1 MCEPHVPRLNGAEP
15 ATQRRLHHFTLRF
28 MESLRE
34 ASQVALYMDRM
45 DAQIAAVSVDQPM
58 LLLAAGLAGAGAIWI
73 TSHYLSREAKL
84 SRRRRRNNAR
94 VEPKV
99 NRPMVRLSVRTRRR
113 K

>member
-1 MCEPHVPRLNGAEP
+1 MANSSHA
-15 ATQRRLHHFTLRF
+15 
-28 MESLRE
+28 
-34 ASQVALYMDRM
+34 ASQVTLYMDRM